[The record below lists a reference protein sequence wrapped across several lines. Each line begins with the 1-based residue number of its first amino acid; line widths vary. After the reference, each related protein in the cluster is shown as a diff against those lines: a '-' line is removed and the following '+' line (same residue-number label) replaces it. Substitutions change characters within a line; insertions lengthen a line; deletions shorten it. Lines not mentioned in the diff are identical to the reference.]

1 MLQHALQHAMQRTL
15 QNTLQHALQHALQR
29 TLRHTLQY
37 ALQHTL
43 PHTLQHMLQRDLRYL
58 LFLFFTD
65 SQESWVAT
73 TFGGVDGTLSAGL
86 YGNSE
91 KARFRRVKPD
101 LVAPGV
107 NIVSAR
113 SDGDS
118 FSGT

>member
-1 MLQHALQHAMQRTL
+1 
-15 QNTLQHALQHALQR
+15 
-29 TLRHTLQY
+29 
-37 ALQHTL
+37 
-43 PHTLQHMLQRDLRYL
+43 
-58 LFLFFTD
+58 LFSTD